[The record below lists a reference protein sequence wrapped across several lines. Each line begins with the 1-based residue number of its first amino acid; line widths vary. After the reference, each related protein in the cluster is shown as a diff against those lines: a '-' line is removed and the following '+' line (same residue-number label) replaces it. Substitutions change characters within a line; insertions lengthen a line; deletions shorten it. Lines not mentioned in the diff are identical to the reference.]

1 MFFKNIHS
9 KDNLDWRGKKGEKK
23 MKFRITATSCDLIY
37 NVGEHTIYTREFGFL
52 KDKVNYEQ
60 TKSHKFPETTIE
72 IKDLDEL
79 MQLVELVNSLN
90 GREIIIY
97 KGDYY
102 DDMREKVYDD
112 KYTIEIYDCYR
123 E

>member
-1 MFFKNIHS
+1 M
-9 KDNLDWRGKKGEKK
+9 
-23 MKFRITATSCDLIY
+23 
-37 NVGEHTIYTREFGFL
+37 

-60 TKSHKFPETTIE
+60 TKSHKLPETTIE

-97 KGDYY
+97 KDYYY
-102 DDMREKVYDD
+102 DDMNNKVYDD
-112 KYTIEIYDCYR
+112 KYTIEIYDDYR

>member
-1 MFFKNIHS
+1 
-9 KDNLDWRGKKGEKK
+9 
-23 MKFRITATSCDLIY
+23 MKFRITATSCEFLRDDAD
-37 NVGEHTIYTREFGFL
+37 EHTKQITRDYSFL
-52 KDKVNYEQ
+52 EGKVNTER
-60 TKSHKFPETTIE
+60 TKNRMLPKTTIE

-79 MQLVELVNSLN
+79 MQLAERVNSLN

-97 KGDYY
+97 KDDYY

>member
-1 MFFKNIHS
+1 
-9 KDNLDWRGKKGEKK
+9 
-23 MKFRITATSCDLIY
+23 MKFRITATSGDLGY
-37 NVGEHTIYTREFGFL
+37 DVGKHTIYTRDYGFL

-60 TKSHKFPETTIE
+60 TKSHILPETTID

-79 MQLVELVNSLN
+79 IQLVNSLN

-97 KGDYY
+97 KNFYY
-102 DDMREKVYDD
+102 DDMNKMVYDD
-112 KYTIEIYDCYR
+112 KYTIEIYDDYR

>member
-1 MFFKNIHS
+1 
-9 KDNLDWRGKKGEKK
+9 
-23 MKFRITATSCDLIY
+23 MKFRITATSRDTRY
-37 NVGEHTIYTREFGFL
+37 DVGEHTKYMTRHYGFL
-52 KDKVNYEQ
+52 KGKVNTEQ
-60 TKSHKFPETTIE
+60 TKSSVLSETTIE

-97 KGDYY
+97 KDDYY

-112 KYTIEIYDCYR
+112 KYTIEIYDDYR

>member
-1 MFFKNIHS
+1 
-9 KDNLDWRGKKGEKK
+9 
-23 MKFRITATSCDLIY
+23 MKFRITATSCDCY
-37 NVGEHTIYTREFGFL
+37 RDDADEHTKHLTRNYVFL
-52 KDKVNYEQ
+52 KGKVNIEQ
-60 TKSHKFPETTIE
+60 TKSHEFPETTIE

-97 KGDYY
+97 KDDYY
-102 DDMREKVYDD
+102 DDMHKKVYDD
-112 KYTIEIYDCYR
+112 KYTIEIYDGYR

>member
-1 MFFKNIHS
+1 M
-9 KDNLDWRGKKGEKK
+9 
-23 MKFRITATSCDLIY
+23 
-37 NVGEHTIYTREFGFL
+37 

-60 TKSHKFPETTIE
+60 TKSHKLPETTIE

-79 MQLVELVNSLN
+79 MQLVNSLN

-97 KGDYY
+97 KDYYY
-102 DDMREKVYDD
+102 DDMNNKVYDD
-112 KYTIEIYDCYR
+112 KYTIEIYDDWR

>member
-1 MFFKNIHS
+1 
-9 KDNLDWRGKKGEKK
+9 
-23 MKFRITATSCDLIY
+23 MKFRITATSGDLGY
-37 NVGEHTIYTREFGFL
+37 DVGKHMIYTRKYGFL

-60 TKSHKFPETTIE
+60 TKSHEFPETTIE

-79 MQLVELVNSLN
+79 MQLVERVNSLN

-97 KGDYY
+97 KDYYY
-102 DDMREKVYDD
+102 DDMYKKVYDD
-112 KYTIEIYDCYR
+112 KYTIEIYDDYR

>member
-1 MFFKNIHS
+1 
-9 KDNLDWRGKKGEKK
+9 
-23 MKFRITATSCDLIY
+23 MKFRITATSGDLIY
-37 NVGEHTIYTREFGFL
+37 NVGEHKIYTREFGFL

-60 TKSHKFPETTIE
+60 TKSHKLPETTID

-79 MQLVELVNSLN
+79 IQLVNSLN

-97 KGDYY
+97 KDYYY
-102 DDMREKVYDD
+102 DDMNNKVYDD
-112 KYTIEIYDCYR
+112 KYTIEIYDDYR

>member
-1 MFFKNIHS
+1 
-9 KDNLDWRGKKGEKK
+9 
-23 MKFRITATSCDLIY
+23 MKFRITATSCDTGY
-37 NVGEHTIYTREFGFL
+37 DVGEHTKHITRDYSFL
-52 KDKVNYEQ
+52 KGKVNTEQ
-60 TKSHKFPETTIE
+60 TKSSVLSETTIE

-97 KGDYY
+97 KGYY
-102 DDMREKVYDD
+102 DDVWRRVDD
-112 KYTIEIYDCYR
+112 DQYTIEIYDDYR

>member
-1 MFFKNIHS
+1 
-9 KDNLDWRGKKGEKK
+9 
-23 MKFRITATSCDLIY
+23 MKFRIKATSGDLIY
-37 NVGEHTIYTREFGFL
+37 NVGEHTIYMTRDYGFL
-52 KDKVNYEQ
+52 KDKVNIEQ
-60 TKSHKFPETTIE
+60 TKSHEFPETTIE

-97 KGDYY
+97 KDYYY
-102 DDMREKVYDD
+102 DDMNKKVDDD
-112 KYTIEIYDCYR
+112 KYTIEIYDDYR

>member
-1 MFFKNIHS
+1 
-9 KDNLDWRGKKGEKK
+9 
-23 MKFRITATSCDLIY
+23 MKFRITATSGDLRY
-37 NVGEHTIYTREFGFL
+37 DVGEHTKYMTRDYGFL
-52 KDKVNYEQ
+52 KGRVNTEQ
-60 TKSHKFPETTIE
+60 TKSHKLPETTIE

-112 KYTIEIYDCYR
+112 KYTIEIYDDYR